1 MERVVETGVGP
12 EFLLSE
18 AAGNRSR
25 EKIVLFNS
33 TGAAITRRAGSILG
47 LISIGALSA
56 VATAFAGNTGD
67 GAMGAVTV
75 DVGAQTGTW
84 KVLITEPGANVGN
97 FIVERPDG
105 VIDGQG
111 DVAAAYNGGINFT
124 LADGATDFAAGDG
137 FDIVVTDAAA
147 TGEGQYVFHDPEGVN
162 GSANVGGI
170 LYDTVIVPANG
181 TADAVA
187 IVRDA
192 EVIDARLVYDDHDT
206 TEKAAVRA
214 ALKDMG
220 VIVRVNG

>member
-1 MERVVETGVGP
+1 MERVVEAGVGP

-18 AAGNRSR
+18 ANNYRSR
-25 EKIVLFNS
+25 ENITIAASQTLLA
-33 TGAAITRRAGSILG
+33 GAILG

-56 VATAFAGNTGD
+56 EATAFAGNTGN
-67 GAMGAVTV
+67 GVMGAVTV
-75 DVGAQTGTW
+75 DVGAQTGAW

-105 VIDGQG
+105 TIDGQG

-124 LADGATDFAAGDG
+124 LADGATDFVAGDG
-137 FDIVVTDAAA
+137 FDIVVVDAAA
-147 TGEGQYVFHDPEGVN
+147 TGEGQYVKHDPEGTN
-162 GSANVGGI
+162 GSQNVAGV
-170 LYDTVIVPANG
+170 LYNSVTTGVG
-181 TADAVA
+181 ETAAAVA

-206 TEKAAVRA
+206 TEKAAVRTALA
-214 ALKDMG
+214 AMG

>member
-1 MERVVETGVGP
+1 MQRLVETGVGP

-18 AAGNRSR
+18 ANGYRSR
-25 EKIVLFNS
+25 KNI
-33 TGAAITRRAGSILG
+33 TIGASQTLLAGAVLG

-56 VATAFAGNTGD
+56 EATAFAGNTGD

-84 KVLITEPGANVGN
+84 KVVITEPGANVGN

-105 VIDGQG
+105 TIDGQG
-111 DVAAAYNGGINFT
+111 DVAVAYDGGINFT
-124 LADGATDFAAGDG
+124 LADGATDFVAGDG

-147 TGEGQYVFHDPEGVN
+147 TGEGTYVIHDPEGTN
-162 GSANVGGI
+162 GSQNVAGI
-170 LYDTVIVPANG
+170 LYAPVTTGVG
-181 TADAVA
+181 ETADAVA

-192 EVIDARLVYDDHDT
+192 EVIDARLAYDDHDT

-214 ALKDMG
+214 ALEAMG
-220 VIVRVNG
+220 IVVRV

>member
-1 MERVVETGVGP
+1 MERVVEAGVGP

-18 AAGNRSR
+18 ANNYRSR
-25 EKIVLFNS
+25 ENIVIAASQTLLA
-33 TGAAITRRAGSILG
+33 GAILG

-56 VATAFAGNTGD
+56 EATAFAGNTGD

-105 VIDGQG
+105 SIDGQG

-137 FDIVVTDAAA
+137 FNIVVVDAAA
-147 TGEGQYVFHDPEGVN
+147 TGEGQYVKHDPEGTN
-162 GSANVGGI
+162 GSQNVAGV
-170 LYDTVIVPANG
+170 LYNSVTTGVG
-181 TADAVA
+181 ETADAVA

-206 TEKAAVRA
+206 TEKAAVRT
-214 ALKDMG
+214 ALKAMG